1 MAISFLEVALGKG
14 ISDQEKNKNKKNKTK
29 KLSNSWVENKQWEK
43 ALGPP
48 SVTGQGSEGL
58 RGLTGHSL

>member
-14 ISDQEKNKNKKNKTK
+14 IIDQEKNKNKTK